1 MMKLFPFS
9 QSRRPNG
16 FSLVEI
22 VLAVGVFAITIVA
35 VIGLLSPT
43 LNQVSESTERATV
56 NRMADLITH
65 EVQRLGFDFFSAQ
78 VPDVDS
84 LNPEWV
90 LANEALF
97 FVSAEGDIISLGQG
111 ISRSNS
117 AIPQARQPFTRE
129 FNVNEAFFAVDFRRH
144 GRSLNPGGDDQR
156 AAIAYQFRIVWPA
169 YQPNGVVTSIYTTDR
184 NNGRGTSTEFRRL
197 NSVTFNG
204 AVRR

>member
-1 MMKLFPFS
+1 MKLFPLS
-9 QSRRPNG
+9 PRRPHSG

-65 EVQRLGFDFFSAQ
+65 EVQRLGFDFFSQQ
-78 VPDVDS
+78 VAEGS
-84 LNPEWV
+84 ITWTA
-90 LANEALF
+90 ANEGVF
-97 FVSAEGDIISLGQG
+97 FVSGEGDIISLGQNVTG
-111 ISRSNS
+111 T
-117 AIPQARQPFTRE
+117 IPPARLPFTRP
-129 FNVNEAFFAVDFRRH
+129 FNNAEAFFAVDFRRH
-144 GRSLNPGGDDQR
+144 DATLNPGTDAQR

-169 YQPNGVVTSIYTTDR
+169 FQPNGVETALYINDR
-184 NNGRGTSTEFRRL
+184 VNGRGASTEFRRL